1 MSARAR
7 ASGLCEQRVDVQ
19 ECCGGD
25 LCLMRV
31 AHVCASGTQSAI
43 HKRVKQLPLLSSVLL
58 KHVVM
63 GIPYVANGDGE
74 TFGVAVA
81 RALCRK
87 KTESVL
93 LSNGETSDVLHD
105 AGVPGGRRCAG
116 RVCWRAEV

>member
-1 MSARAR
+1 VVV
-7 ASGLCEQRVDVQ
+7 E

-25 LCLMRV
+25 LRLMRA

-43 HKRVKQLPLLSSVLL
+43 HKRVKQLPLLSSVLTST
-58 KHVVM
+58 VI
-63 GIPYVANGDGE
+63 GIPYVADGDGE
-74 TFGVAVA
+74 TLGVAVA

-116 RVCWRAEV
+116 VCWRAVV